1 MYILI
6 PMDDSDLEEA
16 RITTINEATV
26 WVQLLVEE
34 GRVVETNINQDKD
47 AFENQS
53 QILVVKNDNEY
64 VWPFIELGI
73 MVLVAHIQRSVDDI
87 VEAYLFRELNE
98 LRY

>member
-1 MYILI
+1 
-6 PMDDSDLEEA
+6 MDDNDLEEA
-16 RITTINEATV
+16 RITAINEATV

-34 GRVVETNINQDKD
+34 GRVAETNINQDKD

-64 VWPFIELGI
+64 VWPFIELGM

>member
-6 PMDDSDLEEA
+6 PMDDNDLEEA

-53 QILVVKNDNEY
+53 QILVVKDDNEY
-64 VWPFIELGI
+64 VWPFIELGM
-73 MVLVAHIQRSVDDI
+73 MVLVAHIQKSIDDI
-87 VEAYLFRELNE
+87 VEAYLFR
-98 LRY
+98 

>member
-6 PMDDSDLEEA
+6 PMDDNDLEEA
-16 RITTINEATV
+16 RITAINEATV

-34 GRVVETNINQDKD
+34 GRVIETNINQDKD

-64 VWPFIELGI
+64 VWPFIELGM

>member
-6 PMDDSDLEEA
+6 PMDDNDLEEA

-64 VWPFIELGI
+64 VWPFIELGM
-73 MVLVAHIQRSVDDI
+73 MVLVAHIQKSVDEI

>member
-6 PMDDSDLEEA
+6 PMDDNDLEEA

-34 GRVVETNINQDKD
+34 GRIVETNINQDKD

-64 VWPFIELGI
+64 VWPFIELG
-73 MVLVAHIQRSVDDI
+73 MVVLVAHIQRSVDDI

>member
-1 MYILI
+1 
-6 PMDDSDLEEA
+6 MDDNDLEEA
-16 RITTINEATV
+16 RITVINDAKV

-34 GRVVETNINQDKD
+34 GRVVETNISQERD

-53 QILVVKNDNEY
+53 QVLVVKNDNEY
-64 VWPFIELGI
+64 VWPFIEQGV
-73 MVLVAHIQRSVDDI
+73 MVLVAHIQKSIDDI

>member
-1 MYILI
+1 
-6 PMDDSDLEEA
+6 MDDNDLEEA
-16 RITTINEATV
+16 RITAINDAKV

-34 GRVVETNINQDKD
+34 GRIVETNTNQDKD

-64 VWPFIELGI
+64 VWPFIELGM

>member
-1 MYILI
+1 
-6 PMDDSDLEEA
+6 MDDNDLEEA
-16 RITTINEATV
+16 RITTINDAKV

>member
-6 PMDDSDLEEA
+6 PMDDNDLEEA

-26 WVQLLVEE
+26 WVQLLLEE
-34 GRVVETNINQDKD
+34 GRVVETNQSEDKD
-47 AFENQS
+47 TFASPSEV
-53 QILVVKNDNEY
+53 LVVKDDHEY
-64 VWPFIELGI
+64 VWPFIELGM
-73 MVLVAHIQRSVDDI
+73 MVLVAHTQRSIDDI

>member
-6 PMDDSDLEEA
+6 PMDDNDLEEA

-47 AFENQS
+47 TFENQS

-64 VWPFIELGI
+64 VWPFIELGM
-73 MVLVAHIQRSVDDI
+73 MVLVANIQRSVDDI

>member
-1 MYILI
+1 
-6 PMDDSDLEEA
+6 MDDNDLEEA
-16 RITTINEATV
+16 RITTINDAKV

-34 GRVVETNINQDKD
+34 GRVVETNTNQDKD

-64 VWPFIELGI
+64 VWPFIELGM

>member
-6 PMDDSDLEEA
+6 PMDDNDLEEA
-16 RITTINEATV
+16 RITTINDATV

-64 VWPFIELGI
+64 VWPFIELGM

>member
-6 PMDDSDLEEA
+6 PMDDNDLEEA

-64 VWPFIELGI
+64 VWPFIELGM

>member
-16 RITTINEATV
+16 RITKINDAKV
-26 WVQLLVEE
+26 WVQLLLEE
-34 GRVVETNINQDKD
+34 GRVAETNVLEERDG
-47 AFENQS
+47 FLNQS
-53 QILVVKNDNEY
+53 QILVVKDDNEY
-64 VWPFIELGI
+64 VWPFIELG
-73 MVLVAHIQRSVDDI
+73 MVVLVAHIQKSVDDI

>member
-1 MYILI
+1 
-6 PMDDSDLEEA
+6 MDDNDLEEA

-34 GRVVETNINQDKD
+34 GRVVKTNINQDKD

-64 VWPFIELGI
+64 VWPFIELGM
-73 MVLVAHIQRSVDDI
+73 MVLVAHIQKSIDDI

>member
-6 PMDDSDLEEA
+6 PMDDNDLEEA
-16 RITTINEATV
+16 RITAINDAKV

-34 GRVVETNINQDKD
+34 GRIVETNINQDKD

-64 VWPFIELGI
+64 VWPFIELGM
-73 MVLVAHIQRSVDDI
+73 MVLVAHVQRSVDDI

>member
-1 MYILI
+1 
-6 PMDDSDLEEA
+6 MDDNDLEEA

-64 VWPFIELGI
+64 VWPFIELGM

>member
-6 PMDDSDLEEA
+6 PMDDNDLEEA

-47 AFENQS
+47 TFENQS

-64 VWPFIELGI
+64 VWPFIELG
-73 MVLVAHIQRSVDDI
+73 MVVLVAHIQRSVDDI

>member
-1 MYILI
+1 
-6 PMDDSDLEEA
+6 MDDNDLEEA
-16 RITTINEATV
+16 RITTINDATV

-34 GRVVETNINQDKD
+34 GRVVETNTNQDKD

-64 VWPFIELGI
+64 VWPFIELGM

>member
-6 PMDDSDLEEA
+6 PMDDNDLEEA

-64 VWPFIELGI
+64 VWPFIELG
-73 MVLVAHIQRSVDDI
+73 MVVLVAHIQRSVDDI

>member
-6 PMDDSDLEEA
+6 PMDDNDLEEA

-34 GRVVETNINQDKD
+34 GRVVETNTNQDKD

-53 QILVVKNDNEY
+53 QILVVKDDNEY
-64 VWPFIELGI
+64 VWPFIELGM